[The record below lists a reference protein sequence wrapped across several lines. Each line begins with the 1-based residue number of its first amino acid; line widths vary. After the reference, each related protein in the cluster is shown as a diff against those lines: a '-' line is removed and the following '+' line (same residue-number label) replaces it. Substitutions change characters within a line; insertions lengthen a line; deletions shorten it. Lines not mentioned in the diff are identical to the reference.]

1 MAKKTTEAKT
11 KEVSTQMSDDAIA
24 NLLAQAAEM
33 DGQNQAELG
42 GNRVPY
48 IKCISKAE
56 DPILD
61 KTSPDYIPKAVYKGF
76 CVPEHKL
83 NLGLSFD
90 YTVMGIFSVYEEK
103 VKPKGK
109 DANAIPPIVGYWMPE
124 QARQIP
130 IAPESYFD
138 REFIASDGELHILS
152 PVFWVFGLVKDH
164 EELGLMNIVF
174 RSSAAPNAKALQK
187 ILSSTEGATCQQ
199 IVRVTAERK
208 EFPKFSSV
216 TYRPIFE
223 ATERFNFQ
231 MKGKTIVPKEWSKA
245 EVAEYVKMYFTLQSD
260 YSNSRMVANRD
271 VANSVAAIP
280 ENTKTKF

>member
-1 MAKKTTEAKT
+1 MAKKTTESKAVAHQTDADIAK
-11 KEVSTQMSDDAIA
+11 
-24 NLLAQAAEM
+24 LLADAAEM

-83 NLGLSFD
+83 NLGVEFY

-103 VKPKGK
+103 VKSKGK

-130 IAPESYFD
+130 IAEGSYFD
-138 REFIASDGELHILS
+138 REFIGNDGELHILS

-164 EELGLMNIVF
+164 EDLGLMNIVF

-187 ILSSTEGATCQQ
+187 ILSGKEGISCQHV
-199 IVRVTAERK
+199 VRVTAEKK
-208 EFPKFSSV
+208 EFKNYNSV
-216 TYRPIFE
+216 TFRAQFE
-223 ATERFNFQ
+223 GTDRVNFQ
-231 MKGKTIVPKEWSKA
+231 VKGASIVPKEWNKA
-245 EVAEYVKMYFTLQSD
+245 EVAEFAKMYHTLQAD
-260 YSNSRMVANRD
+260 YSNQRMVANRD
-271 VANSVAAIP
+271 VSAAVAALP
-280 ENTKTKF
+280 EPEKKPKF